1 MYKITVDIEKY
12 YKNICSNEG
21 ITKKVKGAH
30 EKPEKQK
37 SNKDIKLQ
45 MKKEASQKII
55 EEKHEPMKDVDGKSV
70 SEVVRGEN
78 LFSD

>member
-1 MYKITVDIEKY
+1 
-12 YKNICSNEG
+12 
-21 ITKKVKGAH
+21 
-30 EKPEKQK
+30 
-37 SNKDIKLQ
+37 

-78 LFSD
+78 LFSDSD